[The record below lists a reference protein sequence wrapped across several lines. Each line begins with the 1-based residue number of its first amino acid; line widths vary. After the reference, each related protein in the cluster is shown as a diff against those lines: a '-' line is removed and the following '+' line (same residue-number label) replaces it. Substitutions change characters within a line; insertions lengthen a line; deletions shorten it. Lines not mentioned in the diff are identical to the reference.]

1 MNGIICLETEWE
13 HTVNRNRLP
22 LKTESLLDFLKTSCG
37 CKIIYR
43 RVATKSELQYYLKRF
58 RNVEYADYSVVYLSF
73 HGDTHSIILEG
84 EPKSDRYLTLDKL
97 ASMADGCF
105 ENRFVHFSSCR
116 TFLGGNAELEN
127 FKFNTGAAYISGYTT
142 SVDCVLSAINDIAY
156 FDQIFRYRKKKALI
170 SSAMSKY
177 YAGLGEKLG
186 FKIL

>member
-13 HTVNRNRLP
+13 HTTSRNRLS
-22 LKTESLLDFLKTSCG
+22 LKTESLLDFLRVSCG

-58 RNVEYADYSVVYLSF
+58 KNAEYADYFVIYLSF

-84 EPKSDRYLTLDKL
+84 EPKNNRNLSLDEL
-97 ASMADGCF
+97 AIMADGCF
-105 ENRFVHFSSCR
+105 QNKFIHFSSCR

-127 FKFNTGAAYISGYTT
+127 FKFNTGASYISGYTT
-142 SVDCVLSAINDIAY
+142 SVDCILSAINDIAY
-156 FDQIFRYRKKKALI
+156 FDQIFRFKTKKALI
-170 SSAMSKY
+170 SSAMNKY
-177 YAGLGEKLG
+177 YEGLGKKLG